1 MKINTDHV
9 DLILKQWR
17 LERPDLDSSPM
28 AVTGRLAKL
37 NHIVS
42 HAQSQVFA
50 EFGLNMGEFDVLAT
64 LLRSGSPYSLTP
76 NQLLQTLMLSSGAM
90 TNRVDRLETKALV
103 YRQDDPNDRRGVL
116 VTLTDEG
123 KKLINNVIAKHVD
136 RGHGLLEP
144 LTLQEQ
150 NVLADL
156 LKKMLIEYER

>member
-9 DLILKQWR
+9 DTILAQWAK
-17 LERPDLDSSPM
+17 ERPDLDSSPM

-37 NHIVS
+37 SHIVS
-42 HAQSQVFA
+42 QAQSQVFA

-90 TNRVDRLETKALV
+90 TNRVDRLEAKALV
-103 YRQDDPNDRRGVL
+103 YRQADPSDRRGVL
-116 VTLTDEG
+116 VTLTDLGET
-123 KKLINNVIAKHVD
+123 LINNVIEKHVD

-144 LTLQEQ
+144 LTIQEQ
-150 NVLADL
+150 DVLAGL